1 MSGESAVSRW
11 LERSAFRLNAW
22 AMFAAFA
29 TYFCMYMFRK
39 PFTAAGYQSE
49 TIADWDQKSVLVGTQ
64 VLGYLISK
72 LIGVRVISQMR
83 AAHRAVGILVLI
95 GIAQGALLLFSIL
108 PTPWHVLAIG
118 LNGLPLGMVFGL
130 VLGFLEGRRMTEALT
145 AGLCTSFILAGGF
158 SKTVG
163 QYLLEFLVNQAQ
175 LQPAVAERWM
185 PFLAGALFIV
195 PICVSVWMLTQIPA
209 PSHADVQQRSPRVPM
224 TGEDRRR
231 MVSKYGITLLSI
243 AIVYFVAT
251 ILRSLRDD
259 FAPEILAGLSRDVRP
274 GDFAAIEIQVALLVL
289 IVNGA
294 SVWIR
299 DNLYA
304 LYASLLVS
312 ASGFVLI
319 IAALLLRVDMGFS
332 PITFMTLVGAGLYL
346 PYVAIHTTVFERL
359 IALTRDRGNIGF
371 LMYIVDSIGYVG
383 YVGVMFFRTGAA
395 TRGGVNPE
403 SFLTQFLRFCWW
415 GSLVSLVFVLIAS
428 AFVKRLRRDELG
440 SGSTVGSGASG
451 TKGGNEPEE
460 QP

>member
-1 MSGESAVSRW
+1 MSSSSPVSQW
-11 LERSAFRLNAW
+11 LEKSAFRLNAW

-39 PFTAAGYQSE
+39 PFTAASYQGE

-72 LIGVRVISQMR
+72 LIGVKVISQMR
-83 AAHRAVGILVLI
+83 PSHRAAGILILI
-95 GIAQGALLLFSIL
+95 AIAEGALLLFSVL
-108 PTPWHVLAIG
+108 PSPWHIVAIG

-163 QYLLEFLVNQAQ
+163 QYLLEFLQNQLQ

-195 PICVSVWMLTQIPA
+195 PICFSVWMLTQIPA
-209 PSHADVQQRSPRVPM
+209 PNLADMQQRSQRVPM
-224 TGEDRRR
+224 TGEDR
-231 MVSKYGITLLSI
+231 MHMLSKYGITLLSI

-259 FAPEILAGLSRDVRP
+259 FAPEILAGLSKDVRP
-274 GDFAAIEIQVALLVL
+274 GDFTTIELQVALLVL

-304 LYASLLVS
+304 LYASLAVS
-312 ASGFVLI
+312 AAGFAI
-319 IAALLLRVDMGFS
+319 ILMALRMREDMGFS
-332 PITFMTLVGAGLYL
+332 PIVFMTLLGAGLYL

-371 LMYIVDSIGYVG
+371 LMYVVDSIGYVG
-383 YVGVMFFRTGAA
+383 YVGVMFFRTGAS

-403 SFLTQFLRFCWW
+403 LFLNQFLRFCWW
-415 GSLVSLVFVLIAS
+415 GSLVSLAFVLIAS
-428 AFVKRLRRDELG
+428 VFIKRLRQNQTES
-440 SGSTVGSGASG
+440 SGAVGSRPSG
-451 TKGGNEPEE
+451 TEG
-460 QP
+460 

>member
-1 MSGESAVSRW
+1 MNQSSRVSLW
-11 LERSAFRLNAW
+11 LERSPFRLNAW

-72 LIGVRVISQMR
+72 LIGVKVISQMR
-83 AAHRAVGILVLI
+83 PSHRAVGILILI
-95 GIAQGALLLFSIL
+95 AIAEGALLLFSVL
-108 PTPWHVLAIG
+108 PHPWHVIAIG

-163 QYLLEFLVNQAQ
+163 QYLLEFLQNQAQ
-175 LQPAVAERWM
+175 LQASVAERWM

-195 PICVSVWMLTQIPA
+195 PICISVWMLTQIP
-209 PSHADVQQRSPRVPM
+209 PPNISDTQQRSQREPM
-224 TGEDRRR
+224 TSADRRH
-231 MVSKYGITLLSI
+231 MLSKYGVTLLSI
-243 AIVYFVAT
+243 SIVYFVAT

-259 FAPEILAGLSRDVRP
+259 FAPEILAGLSNDVRP
-274 GDFAAIEIQVALLVL
+274 GDFTTIELQVALVVL
-289 IVNGA
+289 MVNA
-294 SVWIR
+294 SSVWIR
-299 DNLYA
+299 SNLNA
-304 LYASLLVS
+304 LYASFFVS
-312 ASGFVLI
+312 ASGFAI
-319 IAALLLRVDMGFS
+319 ILFALLLQRQMGFS
-332 PITFMTLVGAGLYL
+332 PIMFMTLLGAGLYL

-371 LMYIVDSIGYVG
+371 LMYVVDSIGYIG

-395 TRGGVNPE
+395 AQGGVNPE
-403 SFLTQFLRFCWW
+403 SFLDQFLRFCWW
-415 GSLVSLVFVLIAS
+415 GSIISLVFVLIAS
-428 AFVKRLRRDELG
+428 IFVGRLSQSHNES
-440 SGSTVGSGASG
+440 SGSVST
-451 TKGGNEPEE
+451 
-460 QP
+460 